1 MKAPFRLYQMKR
13 VSHDTVRCLRYLLK
27 QAEAGDVM
35 GVCVAAMHKEQRHYT
50 VHTCGEA
57 HRNPT
62 FALGMTQMLLRSVED
77 QVLEEGA

>member
-35 GVCVAAMHKEQRHYT
+35 GVCVAAMHREQRHYT